1 MKKLANFYSCYDY
14 KYDAKLR
21 EFVRIESSEGYLL
34 SSGKYRQYKT
44 KILPSDLPE
53 WYVYGY
59 FYKRHGYMSAK
70 GIKDLS
76 IWILLRSKSIE
87 YHVRPNTSPI
97 RIPVNRASKKI
108 VPKGLSYKISISRFC
123 SGVSIDFIGFSM
135 TRGRTVCE
143 DGFFCRYSTRTAI
156 SKAR

>member
-1 MKKLANFYSCYDY
+1 MKNKAFGYCNPYDQENYCYKDDKMKKLANFYSCYDD

-70 GIKDLS
+70 GIKDLA
-76 IWILLRSKSIE
+76 
-87 YHVRPNTSPI
+87 YRPQKHWNHMFKDDCLFITS
-97 RIPVNRASKKI
+97 
-108 VPKGLSYKISISRFC
+108 
-123 SGVSIDFIGFSM
+123 
-135 TRGRTVCE
+135 
-143 DGFFCRYSTRTAI
+143 
-156 SKAR
+156 